1 MNAMKLQINYKSM
14 LTAAIFCLLMLGTK
28 TQVSAQFLGAYFF
41 GDSTN
46 FCVNTPGNAYA
57 GWNGAAGTYVTG
69 DTMEVDINW
78 GDGNTDYYP
87 VNIITVSGGTAYI
100 PGINATHTY
109 TTAGTFYVTVTAHD
123 HYGYSNAINDSVMVV
138 NYCGYT
144 EGYVLY
150 DDGDAVF
157 EWGTDI
163 TANGVPLIL
172 TTSINTYGG
181 NTDVWGH
188 YNITNVDQNATTYHL
203 EVDPAWLTANGFT
216 VVNPAIGY
224 YDFTT
229 PPVNFNSYNFLL
241 NCGGTFNDASVSGY
255 GWGFMPAQN
264 SGTLYIWLSNFSC
277 SGTPA
282 NIDLSIDF
290 DPMLTVASSTLAGY
304 TVTGNTFNAT
314 VNGVNNYGFAT
325 INFGVPAGTPPF
337 TPLVFDANINVTNY
351 SDTYL
356 ANNHYIINSEVR
368 NSWDPN
374 DKSTNVAEN
383 IDANTTE
390 EIYYTIR
397 FQNMGNADATT
408 VTIKDTLDS
417 QFDIASFR
425 LEAQSHAGSY
435 SLNPTTRELVFTFPN
450 IMLPPQ
456 SVDDAGSQ
464 GFVRYRITENT
475 GLGIGTEL
483 NNTAYIYF
491 DSNPAIITNT
501 TSNINTSLGVE
512 NEEAGSQVI
521 IYPQPA
527 TSLFYI
533 GGIPTEEV
541 KTVSILD
548 ANGKI
553 IQTVQASK
561 LADGINISQLSS
573 GMYFVNIETTQS
585 SFTKKLCVQH

>member
-1 MNAMKLQINYKSM
+1 MKLPINSKRL
-14 LTAAIFCLLMLGTK
+14 LTAAIFCLLMVGFKTK
-28 TQVSAQFLGAYFF
+28 VSAQFLGAYFF
-41 GDSTN
+41 ADSAN
-46 FCVNTPGNAYA
+46 YCVNMPGYAYA

-87 VNIITVSGGTAYI
+87 VNLITVSGGSAYI

-109 TTAGTFYVTVTAHD
+109 TTAGTFYVTTTAHD
-123 HYGYSNAINDSVMVV
+123 HYGYSNTVNDSVVV
-138 NYCGYT
+138 DNYCGYT
-144 EGYVLY
+144 AGTVLY

-157 EWGTDI
+157 EYGTDI
-163 TANGVPLIL
+163 FANGVPMIL
-172 TTSINTYGG
+172 TTSLNTYGG
-181 NTDVWGH
+181 ITGSWGD
-188 YNITNVDQNATTYHL
+188 YNITNVDQAATTYHL
-203 EVDPAWLTANGFT
+203 EVDPAWLTANGFS
-216 VVNPAIGY
+216 VVDPAIGY

-255 GWGFMPAQN
+255 GWGFMAGQ
-264 SGTLYIWLSNFSC
+264 STGVVYLWLNNFSC
-277 SGTPA
+277 NGTNG
-282 NIDLSIDF
+282 NIDIALDF
-290 DPMLTVASSTLAGY
+290 DPMLTVASSTIPGY

-314 VNGVNNYGFAT
+314 MNGVNNYAFAT
-325 INFGVPAGTPPF
+325 INFAVPPGTLPF

-356 ANNHYIINSEVR
+356 PNNHYVINSEVR

-397 FQNMGNADATT
+397 FQNMGNADAEM

-417 QFDIASFR
+417 QFDINSFR
-425 LEAQSHAGSY
+425 LEALSHAGSY
-435 SLNPTTRELVFTFPN
+435 SLNPTTREIVFTFPN

-501 TSNINTSLGVE
+501 TSNVNTSLGLE
-512 NEEAGSQVI
+512 NEEAGAALI
-521 IYPQPA
+521 IYPQPV
-527 TSLFYI
+527 TSIFYI
-533 GGIPTEEV
+533 GGMNTEDV
-541 KTVSILD
+541 KSVSILD
-548 ANGKI
+548 AHGKM
-553 IQTVQASK
+553 IQTIQASK
-561 LADGINISQLSS
+561 LADGIDITNLAS
-573 GMYFVNIETTQS
+573 GMYFVNIETPQS
-585 SFTKKLCVQH
+585 NFTKKLCVQH